1 MEDVVET
8 TVTEVTEA
16 VEETTIASETSIT
29 AETTIQ
35 NEQTEETTTLDE
47 DIVNVYVPEVTTT
60 SEDYIYYDVSL
71 NSFELGYIN
80 GTITDT
86 STIDDDT
93 SNSILEGLISGITSG
108 LINFIGINADVS
120 DLVDACKDAGTLGIK
135 LLSGIVDIIAF
146 LSAAVPYNIIKT
158 LLTSVFGIMFN
169 ESTPVDLTFTIDST
183 SYTLLSTSFLSIPVV
198 AGALNIV
205 KGVVTVIIVFSWL
218 KWARKFYLSLL

>member
-86 STIDDDT
+86 STI
-93 SNSILEGLISGITSG
+93 
-108 LINFIGINADVS
+108 
-120 DLVDACKDAGTLGIK
+120 K
-135 LLSGIVDIIAF
+135 
-146 LSAAVPYNIIKT
+146 Y
-158 LLTSVFGIMFN
+158 FN
-169 ESTPVDLTFTIDST
+169 EFQEKLFKELTINS
-183 SYTLLSTSFLSIPVV
+183 SLICLLI
-198 AGALNIV
+198 
-205 KGVVTVIIVFSWL
+205 GVVIG
-218 KWARKFYLSLL
+218 LLVTLHIKRR

>member
-16 VEETTIASETSIT
+16 VEETTITSETSIT

-86 STIDDDT
+86 STIKYFDDFQEKLFKELT
-93 SNSILEGLISGITSG
+93 INSSLICILI
-108 LINFIGINADVS
+108 
-120 DLVDACKDAGTLGIK
+120 
-135 LLSGIVDIIAF
+135 
-146 LSAAVPYNIIKT
+146 
-158 LLTSVFGIMFN
+158 
-169 ESTPVDLTFTIDST
+169 
-183 SYTLLSTSFLSIPVV
+183 
-198 AGALNIV
+198 
-205 KGVVTVIIVFSWL
+205 GVVIG
-218 KWARKFYLSLL
+218 LLVTLHIKRR

>member
-86 STIDDDT
+86 STI
-93 SNSILEGLISGITSG
+93 
-108 LINFIGINADVS
+108 
-120 DLVDACKDAGTLGIK
+120 K
-135 LLSGIVDIIAF
+135 
-146 LSAAVPYNIIKT
+146 Y
-158 LLTSVFGIMFN
+158 FN
-169 ESTPVDLTFTIDST
+169 EFQEKLFKELTINS
-183 SYTLLSTSFLSIPVV
+183 SLICILI
-198 AGALNIV
+198 
-205 KGVVTVIIVFSWL
+205 GVVIG
-218 KWARKFYLSLL
+218 LLVTLHIKRR

>member
-16 VEETTIASETSIT
+16 VEETTITSETSIT

-86 STIDDDT
+86 STIKYFDDFQEKLFKELT
-93 SNSILEGLISGITSG
+93 INSSLICL
-108 LINFIGINADVS
+108 LI
-120 DLVDACKDAGTLGIK
+120 
-135 LLSGIVDIIAF
+135 
-146 LSAAVPYNIIKT
+146 
-158 LLTSVFGIMFN
+158 
-169 ESTPVDLTFTIDST
+169 
-183 SYTLLSTSFLSIPVV
+183 
-198 AGALNIV
+198 
-205 KGVVTVIIVFSWL
+205 GVVIG
-218 KWARKFYLSLL
+218 LLITLHIKRG

>member
-86 STIDDDT
+86 STIKYF
-93 SNSILEGLISGITSG
+93 NE
-108 LINFIGINADVS
+108 FQE
-120 DLVDACKDAGTLGIK
+120 K
-135 LLSGIVDIIAF
+135 LLMRFEFIWCCNWRLF
-146 LSAAVPYNIIKT
+146 
-158 LLTSVFGIMFN
+158 
-169 ESTPVDLTFTIDST
+169 E
-183 SYTLLSTSFLSIPVV
+183 
-198 AGALNIV
+198 
-205 KGVVTVIIVFSWL
+205 
-218 KWARKFYLSLL
+218 

>member
-16 VEETTIASETSIT
+16 VEETTITSETSIT

-86 STIDDDT
+86 STI
-93 SNSILEGLISGITSG
+93 
-108 LINFIGINADVS
+108 
-120 DLVDACKDAGTLGIK
+120 K
-135 LLSGIVDIIAF
+135 
-146 LSAAVPYNIIKT
+146 Y
-158 LLTSVFGIMFN
+158 FN
-169 ESTPVDLTFTIDST
+169 EFQEKLFKELTINS
-183 SYTLLSTSFLSIPVV
+183 SLICLLI
-198 AGALNIV
+198 
-205 KGVVTVIIVFSWL
+205 GVVIG
-218 KWARKFYLSLL
+218 LLVTLHIKRR

>member
-86 STIDDDT
+86 STIKYFDDFQEKLFKELT
-93 SNSILEGLISGITSG
+93 INSSLICILI
-108 LINFIGINADVS
+108 
-120 DLVDACKDAGTLGIK
+120 
-135 LLSGIVDIIAF
+135 
-146 LSAAVPYNIIKT
+146 
-158 LLTSVFGIMFN
+158 
-169 ESTPVDLTFTIDST
+169 
-183 SYTLLSTSFLSIPVV
+183 
-198 AGALNIV
+198 
-205 KGVVTVIIVFSWL
+205 GVVIG
-218 KWARKFYLSLL
+218 LLVTLHIKRR